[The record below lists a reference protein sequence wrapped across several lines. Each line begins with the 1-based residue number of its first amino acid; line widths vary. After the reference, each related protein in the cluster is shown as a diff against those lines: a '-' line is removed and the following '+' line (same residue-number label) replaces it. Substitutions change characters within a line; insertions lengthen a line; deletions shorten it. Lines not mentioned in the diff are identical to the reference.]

1 EEFRANEGKVGGRWE
16 GRNLL
21 LLTTAGRKSGR
32 AHTTPVVYTRD
43 GDRLLVYASK
53 GGAPK
58 HPDWYL
64 NLVADPHVV
73 VEVGA
78 DRYHAV
84 GQVAVLLQGPDTE
97 DAFAWEAF
105 KTHANAIGD
114 LDHPAL
120 STSVKIV
127 DTVPGYKESLLL
139 TGTLGGKKLYDAVT
153 VDGTVLVQAV
163 TLSARGNKAG
173 AIALLRAA
181 VKHLRA
187 VRG

>member
-1 EEFRANEGKVGGRWE
+1 MIKP
-16 GRNLL
+16 LL
-21 LLTTAGRKSGR
+21 LAGSAALVLTLADLLTKLLKTPIKASELPAGF
-32 AHTTPVVYTRD
+32 
-43 GDRLLVYASK
+43 SK
-53 GGAPK
+53 PK
-58 HPDWYL
+58 IARQPL
-64 NLVADPHVV
+64 GTN
-73 VEVGA
+73 GKK
-78 DRYHAV
+78 YHAV

-105 KTHANAIGD
+105 KTHANAIAD

-163 TLSARGNKAG
+163 TLSPRGNRAG

-181 VKHLRA
+181 VKHLHA